1 MKKYSIL
8 FVLAYVA
15 AAFVWLLIPEA
26 VSAKE
31 KKIGIKLY
39 SVMDAMQK
47 DPEASLTR
55 LTGMGYNVLELVQ
68 WGGDTKV
75 FGMPAD

>member
-15 AAFVWLLIPEA
+15 AAFVWLLNPEA

-31 KKIGIKLY
+31 KKIGIQLY

-47 DPEASLTR
+47 DPDSGR
-55 LTGMGYNVLELVQ
+55 SRQ
-68 WGGDTKV
+68 RR
-75 FGMPAD
+75 